1 MSRCTDRSA
10 RPNNLWL
17 PPRHSQHAGIG
28 VRSHSAARGRRGVLL
43 LVVLSMLTLF
53 LMLGA
58 AYLLAASRARD
69 AAKAYARLTFG
80 SDEARIPAP
89 ALLDSVLLRVVRGP
103 IVIGSGTFESLLADK
118 YGGPIASG
126 TPTLSGSLSNI
137 ARSGPVLTGSFT
149 MLPTSGSVRPTDLAG
164 RVLTLSS
171 PGRPS
176 TSHRIVRAV
185 NSGPT
190 NVAGTAFT
198 LALDL
203 PFTNRPFTL
212 PSGPMPAI
220 VNGREF
226 SGVPSLSPP
235 SNENWDGFDEHNRF
249 LAQLRSSTT
258 SISQADVVRG
268 SFLHTSNAPTFSV
281 SGTTYTLTTSAT
293 SASVFLVTG
302 ATDLDNDLITDAADN
317 DGDGVIDGIFQ
328 NIGLPDA
335 SDAAGNAVQLRAS
348 ILVVDLDGRFN
359 VNAHD
364 ALPRLI
370 YAGTSNW
377 STVSSATAAP
387 LGSGYGPAEINGMS
401 GTRAWT
407 SNSTSTPESGLFPG
421 RPVGAPLIT
430 RSTLDTSE
438 NPTIFTLTGGGTLQL
453 AGQRSGISGSRY
465 SDGESTPQLSNIEG
479 RYGERGSGAWANIVP
494 NLLGSANPAN
504 YALPGAPLV
513 DDGASRLNDR
523 RTISLT
529 ASDNFGVPSI
539 WWTGTTGFSW
549 GTSPTVAGTSQPL
562 PRGTFNS
569 PPDLHGRMR
578 TITGSAVGSGTIVP
592 QLQFA
597 KAEWDDDTM
606 TIGARETTD
615 DPYELRLDT
624 RRGFGGLLFDPTT
637 AGSGTSTS
645 SLARDNPFTPAELE
659 SVLRPYDVDTAKLPP
674 RLAAMLGSV
683 AEEARLKITT
693 DSWDTTAITGS
704 AARLLFG
711 PSGSNTGWLQQ
722 VTGTIY
728 SVTSPVEGIIAN
740 EVSRGE
746 RFDLNRPLA
755 ASGPTTTG
763 YSATSTYALQRQ
775 AYCKDLY
782 TLLVALSSTNGV
794 ASLNGGT
801 ITGTAATAVLA
812 QWTANVAEF
821 RDADSRM
828 MPFEYDT
835 DPLNGWSVDG
845 DVTTGTDSLVVTGTE
860 QRAVVW
866 GMERPEI
873 VIRETFGWRAFG
885 SGLGSGSSGVVV
897 SLHRPWN
904 ATAYGSGSTSAIAA
918 EPCDYCLDSLA
929 NGTSG
934 AAQNRVNLGKKPD
947 PSIYG
952 ATYSAANVL
961 DNSGTVYPI
970 WRLRIVTSD
979 TNYVAFTGTNSVAG
993 TAGGWT
999 GADSIVSGTQAPRL
1013 PVETSFTV
1021 YTGGTIRTGTS
1032 GTSSVFLS
1040 ISGSSLAMP
1049 LLTLATT
1056 ASGTVFLERLSD
1068 PTVRLTTTGTLPS
1081 GAGTVTGSTI
1091 WTADPLTTSGTTW
1104 PVKYIVID
1112 TMPLTVISTTTS
1124 PDIANFTTRVR
1135 STTSGSAFWGEKANS
1150 PTFTWNA
1157 STTGTLPTAS
1167 TWTSGSSRW
1176 LPWPNRPFVSSAE
1189 LTLVPQGDAN
1199 SFLQNYRPL
1208 TPALSGTAGTGLGI
1222 PVAPSVLFDAV
1233 HVPTRF
1239 AAIHST
1245 GTNDVST
1252 STGIFNSVTTVNQ
1265 LSSFREPGRVNLN
1278 TVPSDDVWNAVVA
1291 GQLPSPLVSRT
1302 ASTITTSG
1310 TAAQNMYAT
1319 LSLASGTGTTIV
1331 SDTTSAQLAVNLNPL
1346 HGIYTATRL
1355 ANTST
1360 PRSNVFGVWITLR
1373 QSIPNDPDSV
1383 RYHRAFYIVDRSI
1396 PVGFEEG
1403 KDHNV
1408 WDCVRLRRIIE

>member
-1 MSRCTDRSA
+1 
-10 RPNNLWL
+10 
-17 PPRHSQHAGIG
+17 
-28 VRSHSAARGRRGVLL
+28 
-43 LVVLSMLTLF
+43 MLTLF

-89 ALLDSVLLRVVRGP
+89 ALLDSVLLSAVRGP
-103 IVIGSGTFESLLADK
+103 IVVIGSGTFESLLADK
-118 YGGPIASG
+118 YGGPTTSG
-126 TPTLSGSLSNI
+126 TPTLSGSLSSI
-137 ARSGPVLTGSFT
+137 SRSGAVLTAT
-149 MLPTSGSVRPTDLAG
+149 LATAGSVRPTDLAG
-164 RVLTLSS
+164 RVLTLSQ
-171 PGRPS
+171 PGRPV
-176 TSHRIVRAV
+176 TSHRILRAV
-185 NSGPT
+185 NSGST
-190 NVAGTAFT
+190 NVTGTAFSV
-198 LALDL
+198 ALDL
-203 PFTNRPFTL
+203 PFANRPFML
-212 PSGPMPAI
+212 PSGTTPVI

-226 SGVPSLSPP
+226 SGVPSISPP
-235 SNENWDGFDEHNRF
+235 SNENWDGFDEHNQF
-249 LAQLRSSTT
+249 LAQLRSSTS
-258 SISQADVVRG
+258 SISRADVVRG
-268 SFLHTSNAPTFSV
+268 SFLHTSATPMFLV

-293 SASVFLVTG
+293 SASVFLVT
-302 ATDLDNDLITDAADN
+302 ATTDFDNDLIMDGADN

-328 NIGLPDA
+328 HIGLPDA
-335 SDAAGNAVQLRAS
+335 IDAAGNAVQLRAS

-364 ALPRLI
+364 SLPRLI

-377 STVSSATAAP
+377 STVTSASAAP
-387 LGSGYGPAEINGMS
+387 MGSGYGPAEINGMS

-407 SNSTSTPESGLFPG
+407 SNSTWNSGTGLFPG
-421 RPVGAPLIT
+421 PPVGAPLT
-430 RSTLDTSE
+430 SGATFETSE
-438 NPTIFTLTGGGTLQL
+438 NPTLLTMTGGRNAQFT
-453 AGQRSGISGSRY
+453 GQRSGIRGSRY
-465 SDGESTPQLSNIEG
+465 SDAQSTPRLSDAEG
-479 RYGERGSGAWANIVP
+479 RYGERAPTAWSNIVP
-494 NLLGSANPAN
+494 DQLASATSTK

-513 DDGASRLNDR
+513 DDAASRINDR
-523 RTISLT
+523 RTVSGI
-529 ASDNFGVPSI
+529 ASDNFGIPSI
-539 WWTGTTGFSW
+539 WWTGTTGFNW
-549 GTSPTVAGTSQPL
+549 GTFPIVAGTAQPL

-592 QLQFA
+592 QLQFG
-597 KAEWDDDTM
+597 KAEWADTAGV
-606 TIGARETTD
+606 GARETAD
-615 DPYELRLDT
+615 DPYEMQLDT
-624 RRGFGGLLFDPTT
+624 RRGFGGMLFDPTT

-645 SLARDNPFTPAELE
+645 SLSRDNPFTPAELE
-659 SVLRPYDVDTAKLPP
+659 SVLRPYDVDTNKLPP
-674 RLAAMLGSV
+674 RLAAMLGSS
-683 AEEARLKITT
+683 AEEGRLKVTT

-704 AARLLFG
+704 AALLLFG
-711 PSGSNTGWLQQ
+711 TAGGTTGWLQQ
-722 VTGTIY
+722 VTGTVH
-728 SVTSPVEGIIAN
+728 SATSPVLGIIAN
-740 EVSRGE
+740 ELSRGE

-755 ASGPTTTG
+755 AADPTTTG
-763 YSATSTYALQRQ
+763 YSATGTYALQRQ

-782 TLLVALSSTNGV
+782 TLLVALSSPSGT
-794 ASLNGGT
+794 ATLNNGT

-812 QWTANVAEF
+812 QWAANVAEF
-821 RDADSRM
+821 RDADSRI

-835 DPLNGWSVDG
+835 NPLNGWTVDG
-845 DVTTGTDSLVVTGTE
+845 NVTTGTDGGGE
-860 QRAVVW
+860 RAVVW

-897 SLHRPWN
+897 TLHRPWN

-929 NGTSG
+929 AGTGG

-947 PSIYG
+947 PAIYG
-952 ATYSAANVL
+952 STYSAGNVL

-999 GADSIVSGTQAPRL
+999 GADSITSGTQAPQL

-1021 YTGGTIRTGTS
+1021 FTGTTVRTGST
-1032 GTSSVFLS
+1032 GTSSVFLN
-1040 ISGSSLAMP
+1040 ISGSSLPMP

-1056 ASGTVFLERLSD
+1056 TSGTVYLERLSD
-1068 PTVRLTTTGTLPS
+1068 PTIRLTTTSTHASGTT
-1081 GAGTVTGSTI
+1081 TVTGSSI
-1091 WTADPLTTSGTTW
+1091 WTADPMTTSGTTW
-1104 PVKYIVID
+1104 PVRYVVVD
-1112 TMPLTVISTTTS
+1112 SMPLTVVSTTASPNLSGTS
-1124 PDIANFTTRVR
+1124 RLRA
-1135 STTSGSAFWGEKANS
+1135 TTSGSAFWGEQAS
-1150 PTFTWNA
+1150 QSFTWNV
-1157 STTGTLPTAS
+1157 STTGTLPTSS

-1189 LTLVPQGDAN
+1189 LMLVPQGDAN

-1208 TPALSGTAGTGLGI
+1208 TPALSGTAGAGLGI
-1222 PVAPSVLFDAV
+1222 PVAPGPLFDAV

-1239 AAIHST
+1239 AGIHRS
-1245 GTNDVST
+1245 GTNDVSA
-1252 STGIFNSVTTVNQ
+1252 STGIFNSISTVNQ

-1278 TVPSDDVWNAVVA
+1278 TVPADDVWNAVVA
-1291 GQLPSPLVSRT
+1291 GPLTSPLVSRT
-1302 ASTITTSG
+1302 DSTITTTG
-1310 TAAQNMYAT
+1310 PAQTMYAT
-1319 LSLASGTGTTIV
+1319 LSLASGTGSTIV
-1331 SDTTSAQLAVNLNPL
+1331 SDTNSTQLTVNLNPL

-1355 ANTST
+1355 ANTTT

-1383 RYHRAFYIVDRSI
+1383 RYNRGFYIVDRSI